1 MMPMHKAITSGMSRL
16 SAARDAVTVPAKSAI
31 GTAYSNTIRF
41 SVEASFDPKSCRRAA
56 TKPSKKVN
64 TIGSSALKIVSS
76 MLPACPCISSYIK
89 ALREVAPSKGTERPR
104 QIAPVRSRAPNGTAS
119 RLGTNSANT
128 PPSRSARMFTSKD
141 ARRVSHRGVH
151 PRVMQGEEYIEPCIP
166 KGDRAA
172 HAQPRI
178 REQRCYSAH
187 LVFLL
192 EELKP

>member
-1 MMPMHKAITSGMSRL
+1 MMPTHKAIASGMSRL

-89 ALREVAPSKGTERPR
+89 ALREVAPSKRTERPR

-141 ARRVSHRGVH
+141 A